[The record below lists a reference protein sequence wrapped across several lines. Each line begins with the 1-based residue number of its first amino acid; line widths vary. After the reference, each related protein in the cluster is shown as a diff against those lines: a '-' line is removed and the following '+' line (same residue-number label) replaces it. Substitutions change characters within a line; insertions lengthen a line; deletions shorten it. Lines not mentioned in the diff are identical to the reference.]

1 MLVGPLVVV
10 VVVVLPHTHTF
21 LPSQHWFGPVVVVG
35 HPRVPEAAP
44 PGRQIVRKHTPD
56 AAGQEVGG
64 SQPQGGCVLVGR
76 GVGDDVVL
84 VVVPTR
90 SPMCE
95 SSQAS
100 QGGPATHDVSYK
112 YIPSDELRDTPFW
125 FSEASKNNHGAGG
138 FAGRKPGPHC

>member
-1 MLVGPLVVV
+1 
-10 VVVVLPHTHTF
+10 
-21 LPSQHWFGPVVVVG
+21 
-35 HPRVPEAAP
+35 
-44 PGRQIVRKHTPD
+44 
-56 AAGQEVGG
+56 
-64 SQPQGGCVLVGR
+64 VLVGR

-84 VVVPTR
+84 VVVPTK

-100 QGGPATHDVSYK
+100 HGGPATHDVSYR

-138 FAGRKPGPHC
+138 FAGRKPGPHCWHTRQFANHFSLSYWMIWSELGLLPQNHCWSVRENAR